1 VPRNPELGN
10 DAERIRKEEQA
21 KIDESEVLNDE
32 ENAEKEDL
40 LKQVGWV
47 VEVQAKQF
55 MFGGFLLGWTDF
67 LVFLTNEKGRLTKT

>member
-10 DAERIRKEEQA
+10 DAERIRKEEQT

-40 LKQVGWV
+40 LKQVGRL

-55 MFGGFLLGWTDF
+55 MFGGFLLD
-67 LVFLTNEKGRLTKT
+67 